1 MRDWSGR
8 FNPRGFYPILNKNIF
23 FRVDPLPLLSGI
35 YFPNIIII
43 IIITGTWR
51 VGPETGSF
59 QKNAL

>member
-8 FNPRGFYPILNKNIF
+8 FNPRGFYPILSKNIF
-23 FRVDPLPLLSGI
+23 FSVDPLPLLSGI

-43 IIITGTWR
+43 TDTWR
-51 VGPETGSF
+51 VGPETDSF